1 MKSSLFVQTS
11 TLGYSDYSK
20 NTIEGFTFF
29 DTTTDSTGVQLDDTN
44 TSASDFD
51 DYKGLITTL
60 SSDRKYDFSGNVFAF
75 DEKNLE
81 IQQKVEEDAKQL
93 NDLQNNLA
101 IASSLAALTMIVFA
115 IVLSR

>member
-29 DTTTDSTGVQLDDTN
+29 DTNSTGVQLDDTN